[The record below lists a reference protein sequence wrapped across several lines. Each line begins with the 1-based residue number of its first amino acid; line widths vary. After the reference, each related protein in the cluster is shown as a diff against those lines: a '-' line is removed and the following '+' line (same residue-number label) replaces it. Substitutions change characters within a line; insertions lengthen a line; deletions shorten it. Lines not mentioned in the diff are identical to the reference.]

1 VELSSFNPNFESKEK
16 LGAVLPEE
24 WLNTLRTGSKQA
36 LAKAITLTESTKED
50 DRQLARTL
58 VQQCKRAGSSLRI
71 GITGVPGVGK
81 STFID
86 QLGTFLIQQKN
97 KKVAVL
103 AVDPSSGRSGGSI
116 LGDKTRMAQLVLN
129 DAAYIRPIPSRKELG
144 GVTSGLS
151 EAIVLSEEAGFD
163 VVFVETVGVGQSE
176 TDVTEL
182 VDIIVFLLLPNSGD
196 DLQGI
201 KRGIMEE
208 VHVVAVNKSEGD
220 QLLSARKTKMLLDA
234 VLQIMPGPVE
244 GEQRQVLL
252 CSAETGQ
259 GIAELWTVV
268 EQLQQRLDDN
278 LWLQENRKQQKVKRF
293 RRLLNQML
301 HDSFYRNP
309 AIAEQMLQVAD
320 DVACGKTDAYQ
331 AALNMFQ
338 QKK

>member
-1 VELSSFNPNFESKEK
+1 MELSSFNPNFESKVAQ
-16 LGAVLPEE
+16 GTALPQE
-24 WLNTLRTGSKQA
+24 WLNALRSGSKQA

-58 VQQCKRAGSSLRI
+58 VQHCERTGSSLRI

-144 GVTSGLS
+144 GVASGLS

-163 VVFVETVGVGQSE
+163 VVFIETVGVGQSE

-182 VDIIVFLLLPNSGD
+182 VDVIVFLLLPNSGD

-208 VHVVAVNKSEGD
+208 VHIVAVNKSEGD
-220 QLLSARKTKMLLDA
+220 QLMAAKKTKMLLDA
-234 VLQIMPGPVE
+234 VLQIMPGPIE
-244 GEQRQVLL
+244 GELREVLL

-259 GIAELWTVV
+259 GIAELWTAV
-268 EQLQQRLDDN
+268 EQLQQRLNDSSC
-278 LWLQENRKQQKVKRF
+278 LQENRKQQKVKRF
-293 RRLLNQML
+293 HRLLNQML
-301 HDSFYRNP
+301 QDSFFQNP
-309 AIAEQMLQVAD
+309 TIAEHLVQVAD
-320 DVACGKTDAYQ
+320 DVACGQIDAYQ